1 MTKKNLEIFE
11 KLKSKGLA
19 PEHLAAIQRELSLD
33 YKHYIKDLPDYR
45 SKFSGLYD
53 FGDMDFLQAMA
64 PRAHEQSV
72 SLQTIDEL
80 LDRDKKRE
88 EDGFPSRIR
97 IGKISKPNK
106 GKKEQIIVVPTTT
119 EPKFSHDDSIS
130 EDEEEPST
138 GGTGEGEEGEVIGE
152 EQAQP
157 QQGEG
162 EGQGAGQGEQAGH
175 DVIQE
180 AFDLGKVLTE
190 KFQLPNLKNKGK
202 KRAFNKYT
210 YDLTDRHRGFGQILD
225 KKATLYKVLKTNIL
239 LGNVDPES
247 GINTEDLILNPQD
260 NVYRILSKEKDF
272 ETQAL
277 VFFVRD
283 YSGSMQGG
291 PTEAIAAQHL
301 FIYSWLMYQ
310 YQNNVETRFILHD
323 NEAKVVPDFY
333 TYHNSA
339 VAGGTNVYPAYELV
353 NKIIEEERL
362 MVDYNIYVFHG
373 TDGDDWDSDGTKA
386 IDAIKKMLT
395 YTNRIGITIARNSWS
410 SAITT
415 VEQYF
420 DSSKLLSEKPGLI
433 RLDSFDSNSA
443 NEGRII
449 EGIKK
454 LVS

>member
-1 MTKKNLEIFE
+1 MTDENYKILK
-11 KLKSKGLA
+11 KLKEKGLA
-19 PEHLAAIQRELSLD
+19 PEHLASIEREL
-33 YKHYIKDLPDYR
+33 K
-45 SKFSGLYD
+45 
-53 FGDMDFLQAMA
+53 MDFVHYVRDIPNEPSKILGIYDYADLNFIQQLAA
-64 PRAHEQSV
+64 RKPEETI
-72 SLQTIDEL
+72 SLQTLDEL

-88 EDGFPSRIR
+88 ADGFPRRIR
-97 IGKISKPNK
+97 IGKISKPSK
-106 GKKEQIIVVPTTT
+106 GKKEQIVVVPSTT
-119 EPKFSHDDSIS
+119 EPKFYHDDSIS

-175 DVIQE
+175 DVVQE
-180 AFDLGKVLTE
+180 AFDLGRILTE

-202 KRAFNKYT
+202 KRAFSKYI
-210 YDLTDRHRGFGQILD
+210 YDLTDRNRGFGQVLD
-225 KKATLYKVLKTNIL
+225 KKATLHKVLKTNIL
-239 LGNVDPES
+239 LGNLNPEKQ
-247 GINTEDLILNPQD
+247 INTEDLILNPQD
-260 NVYRILSKEKDF
+260 HIYRILSKEKDF

-283 YSGSMQGG
+283 YSGSMQGA

-323 NEAKVVPDFY
+323 NEAKLVPDFY

-339 VAGGTNVYPAYELV
+339 VAGGTNVFPAYELV

-373 TDGDDWDSDGTKA
+373 TDGDDWDSDGSKA
-386 IDAIKKMLT
+386 IEAIKKMLS
-395 YTNRIGITIARNSWS
+395 YTNRIGITVARNSWS

-420 DSSKLLSEKPGLI
+420 DDSKLLNDKPGLI
-433 RLDSFDSNSA
+433 RLDSFDSQSA
-443 NEGRII
+443 NENRII